1 MQTTPSA
8 TAPYPQPP
16 QGYVA
21 ASAQPYVA
29 PPSAG
34 ATSQRSSAEPYNHD
48 YGAAIDPALEATGNH
63 QAQSAAYDGVRDLK
77 RGLEDGSDGN
87 RGEDPLHQCNGG
99 FGLHKLPHQLL
110 ITILTF
116 IPSEAN

>member
-8 TAPYPQPP
+8 AAPYPQPP

-21 ASAQPYVA
+21 AGAQPYVV

-34 ATSQRSSAEPYNHD
+34 GTSQRSSSEPYSHD
-48 YGAAIDPALEATGNH
+48 YGATIDPALEAAGNT
-63 QAQSAAYDGVRDLK
+63 QAQLAAYDGVHDLK

-87 RGEDPLHQCNGG
+87 RGKDPLHQWNSG
-99 FGLHKLPHQLL
+99 FESRDLDISFCSPH
-110 ITILTF
+110 
-116 IPSEAN
+116 